1 MNLPTFVCV
10 AKLQII
16 HESQPLF
23 INYFF
28 KSFNLQ
34 KKSNAELLRRKVK
47 FSIVLASLRL
57 KISFLLSDKLPAV
70 LDIQATAIRGA
81 YLATVDVI
89 DGF

>member
-1 MNLPTFVCV
+1 MT
-10 AKLQII
+10 KLHII
-16 HESQPLF
+16 LEIQPLF
-23 INYFF
+23 PQLFL

-47 FSIVLASLRL
+47 LSIVLASLRL

-81 YLATVDVI
+81 HLTTVDVI